1 MQLIFP
7 SPVQKFP
14 AFYGTRS
21 FRSSRLVR
29 IMSQMNPV
37 RNIALFFF
45 KTHFNIILSFMAAVF
60 QAALSCPSGLHIGA
74 LSISLLPHARHISC
88 PSHHP
93 WFDGCRI
100 WWGVITVKCLIMQF
114 FQARSQNCG
123 KRLSA
128 SSCLA
133 VRPCVRMVQHDS
145 HWTNFHEVW
154 YSSVFR
160 KSVEKTQVPLE
171 SDKNNGCFTWRPLY
185 VFKHISF
192 SSS

>member
-1 MQLIFP
+1 MLHDLHELNKKKIYKEARHDHTRVKVALLTKRMEFSQEVYLFGCTISLSQEGVVCLVQLIFP

-21 FRSSRLVR
+21 FRSSPLVR

-93 WFDGCRI
+93 
-100 WWGVITVKCLIMQF
+100 
-114 FQARSQNCG
+114 
-123 KRLSA
+123 
-128 SSCLA
+128 
-133 VRPCVRMVQHDS
+133 
-145 HWTNFHEVW
+145 
-154 YSSVFR
+154 
-160 KSVEKTQVPLE
+160 
-171 SDKNNGCFTWRPLY
+171 
-185 VFKHISF
+185 
-192 SSS
+192 